1 MPGARIWRGAGV
13 SSWVVPT
20 AHLLGIGWFFG
31 TAIVAGVVL
40 GRWIDG
46 ITDLGPLFT
55 LVGVALGLTVAL
67 VGGFRML
74 IPFLNRFGDS

>member
-1 MPGARIWRGAGV
+1 M

-31 TAIVAGVVL
+31 TAIVAGIVL
-40 GRWIDG
+40 GLWLDG
-46 ITDLGPLFT
+46 LTGFEPLFT
-55 LVGVALGLTVAL
+55 LLGVALGLTVAL

-74 IPFLNRFGDS
+74 IPFLSRFGDS